1 MITSDAH
8 EGLRHALSE
17 VFPEV
22 PWQRCQFHFSR
33 NISERVP
40 KKYQA
45 GICTELQEMFNAKS
59 LTEARNRKD
68 EILAN
73 YSDVAESAMTYLDS
87 AMTVFELPVHLRRYY
102 RTSNHIERLNKE
114 LKRRSRVVGIFP
126 NSESLLRLMGAVL
139 MEYNETLQNSKSV
152 FSHKTMEH
160 LLQTDIQTRLTAI
173 ALEQRKLLA
182 AA

>member
-1 MITSDAH
+1 MTCLE
-8 EGLRHALSE
+8 EG
-17 VFPEV
+17 F
-22 PWQRCQFHFSR
+22 
-33 NISERVP
+33 
-40 KKYQA
+40 
-45 GICTELQEMFNAKS
+45 
-59 LTEARNRKD
+59 
-68 EILAN
+68 
-73 YSDVAESAMTYLDS
+73 DS

-139 MEYNETLQNSKSV
+139 MEYNETLQNTKAF

-173 ALEQRKLLA
+173 ALEQRKLMA